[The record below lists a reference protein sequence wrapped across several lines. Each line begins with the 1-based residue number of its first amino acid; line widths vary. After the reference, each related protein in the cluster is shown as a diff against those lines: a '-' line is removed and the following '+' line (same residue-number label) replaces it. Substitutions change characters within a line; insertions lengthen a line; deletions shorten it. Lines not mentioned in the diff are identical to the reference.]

1 VTGKFTFRLPHLGVL
16 RHIGRC
22 IRLLSPRSKIRYFL
36 IVFSQ
41 GMISFLDLIGLAL
54 IMSVVSNL
62 QQSSIGTTS
71 PTIVSIPVIGQW
83 ISGLE
88 IYTSLLLI
96 VGIFVIKSFSAL
108 LLHTATIRLMATET
122 LRLVDNIGK
131 TVFEKRT
138 SRFRNLTNQDISYT
152 MYNASDMVFRD
163 TLVPV
168 SVISAD
174 FFLLVVIGANLY
186 ASAPA
191 LFVPTTLYF
200 LIFFVTLRTIERRS
214 NQKSFKNQMQQE
226 IVGRSLI
233 QETTSSLRELYV
245 SSQLNWMIS
254 RIFEARTQGTRA
266 GVTILVGQLRPKYF
280 YEIALYGG
288 IGVIA
293 FAAMLSG
300 DSENAIF
307 YLTLFLVSASRLIPS
322 LLRIQY
328 YLGVFQKS
336 RDQTVKVFE
345 IFEMVRPGEEPLN
358 FVNDFRR
365 SQKEISE
372 FSPDIQINGVS
383 FSYGEV
389 SSRQTIQNISM
400 TIGKGEFVA
409 IVGPSGAGKSTL
421 LDLVLGYQEPSFG
434 KVLISGVAPRECFRT
449 WPGSVAYVPQ
459 KVTIYKGSLYAN
471 VAIGNSVRLGK
482 SEGARV
488 KQLLEAVGLG
498 EFLENLDNGL
508 DTELSEMGSNLSG
521 GQVQRIGIARA
532 LFTNPS
538 VLVFDESTSS
548 LDSASEDEIMK
559 YLLSFKGMKTMIFI
573 AHRLSTIRTADR
585 IIYLNDGKVV
595 AEGDF
600 DSLQRFVPEFK
611 QQVSLLN
618 VDSDH
623 ISD

>member
-1 VTGKFTFRLPHLGVL
+1 MTGTFNFRLPHLGVL

-22 IRLLSPRSKIRYFL
+22 IQLLSPRSKIRYLL

-41 GMISFLDLIGLAL
+41 GIISFLDLIGLAL
-54 IMSVVSNL
+54 IMSVVLNF
-62 QQSSIGTTS
+62 QEASIGTSS
-71 PTIVSIPVIGQW
+71 PTLVSIPIIGKW

-88 IYTSLLLI
+88 INISLLLI
-96 VGIFVIKSFSAL
+96 VGIFVIKSLSAL
-108 LLHTATIRLMATET
+108 LLHTATIKLMATET
-122 LRLVDNIGK
+122 LRLVNNIGK

-152 MYNASDMVFRD
+152 LYNASEMVFRD

-174 FFLLVVIGANLY
+174 FFLLVVIGVNLY
-186 ASAPA
+186 ASAPD

-214 NQKSFKNQMQQE
+214 NQKSFKNHMQQE

-293 FAAMLSG
+293 FASMLSG

-345 IFEMVRPGEEPLN
+345 IFELVRPGENPLN
-358 FVNDFRR
+358 FVDDFLR
-365 SQKEISE
+365 SQKAISE
-372 FSPDIQINGVS
+372 FSPDIQINRVS

-389 SSRQTIQNISM
+389 SSRQTIQGISM
-400 TIGKGEFVA
+400 TIGEGEFVA
-409 IVGPSGAGKSTL
+409 IAGPSGAGKSTL
-421 LDLVLGYQEPSFG
+421 LDLVLGYQEPSSG
-434 KVLISGVAPRECFRT
+434 EVLISGLAPRECFRM
-449 WPGSVAYVPQ
+449 WPGTVAYVPQ
-459 KVTIYKGSLYAN
+459 KVTIYKGSLHAN
-471 VAIGNSVRLGK
+471 VAIGNTVRPGE
-482 SEGARV
+482 SESARV
-488 KQLLEAVGLG
+488 KHLLEKVGLG
-498 EFLENLDNGL
+498 GFLEKLDHGI

-532 LFTNPS
+532 LFTDPS
-538 VLVFDESTSS
+538 ILVFDESTSS

-559 YLLSFKGMKTMIFI
+559 YLLSFKGIKTMIFI

-585 IIYLNDGKVV
+585 IIYLNDGKVL

-600 DSLQRFVPEFK
+600 ESLQRSVPEFK

-618 VDSDH
+618 VDSGNV
-623 ISD
+623 SD

>member
-1 VTGKFTFRLPHLGVL
+1 VTGRFTFRLPHLGVL

-22 IRLLSPRSKIRYFL
+22 IRLLSPGSKIRYFL

-41 GMISFLDLIGLAL
+41 GIISLLDLIGLAL

-62 QQSSIGTTS
+62 QDSSTGTLS
-71 PTIVSIPVIGQW
+71 PTIVSIPVLGQW

-96 VGIFVIKSFSAL
+96 VGIFVIKSISAL

-122 LRLVDNIGK
+122 LRLVENIGK

-152 MYNASDMVFRD
+152 LYNASDMVFRD

-174 FFLLVVIGANLY
+174 FFLLLVIGANLY
-186 ASAPA
+186 ASAPD

-214 NQKSFKNQMQQE
+214 NQKSFRNQMRQE

-300 DSENAIF
+300 DSGNVVF

-345 IFEMVRPGEEPLN
+345 IFEMVRPGEKPLN
-358 FVNDFRR
+358 FVDDFRT
-365 SQKEISE
+365 SQKAISE
-372 FSPDIQINGVS
+372 FSPDIQIDGVS

-389 SSRQTIQNISM
+389 SSRQTIQSISM
-400 TIGKGEFVA
+400 IIGKGEFVA

-434 KVLISGVAPRECFRT
+434 EVLISGLPPRECFKN

-459 KVTIYKGSLYAN
+459 KVTIYKGSLFAN
-471 VAIGNSVRLGK
+471 VAIGNSVMLEK

-488 KQLLEAVGLG
+488 KHLLEEVGLG
-498 EFLENLDNGL
+498 GFLENLDNGL

-521 GQVQRIGIARA
+521 GQIQRIGIARA
-532 LFTNPS
+532 LFTDPS

-559 YLLSFKGMKTMIFI
+559 YLLSFKGLKTMIFI

-600 DSLQRFVPEFK
+600 ESLQRSVPEFK
-611 QQVSLLN
+611 QQVLLLN
-618 VDSDH
+618 VDSGH
-623 ISD
+623 VTG

>member
-1 VTGKFTFRLPHLGVL
+1 VTRIFKFRLPPEGVL

-22 IRLLSPRSKIRYFL
+22 VRLLSPSSKFRYFL
-36 IVFSQ
+36 IVISQ
-41 GMISFLDLIGLAL
+41 GIISILDLIGLAL
-54 IMSVVSNL
+54 IMSVVL
-62 QQSSIGTTS
+62 TFQESSIGAS
-71 PTIVSIPVIGQW
+71 SSIVSFPIIDEFF
-83 ISGLE
+83 SDLE

-96 VGIFVIKSFSAL
+96 VGIFVIKSFAAL

-122 LRLVDNIGK
+122 LRLVQLIGK
-131 TVFEKRT
+131 TVFDKRT

-152 MYNASDMVFRD
+152 LYNASDLVFRD

-174 FFLLVVIGANLY
+174 FFLLLVIGANLY
-186 ASAPA
+186 GSAPV
-191 LFVPTTLYF
+191 LFAPTIVYF
-200 LIFFVTLRTIERRS
+200 LLFFVTLRTVERRS
-214 NQKSFKNQMQQE
+214 NQKSFSTQMQQE
-226 IVGRSLI
+226 ILGRSLI

-245 SSQLNWMIS
+245 SSQLSWMMS
-254 RIFEARTQGTRA
+254 RLFEARAQGTRA
-266 GVTILVGQLRPKYF
+266 GVTVSVGQLRPKYF
-280 YEIALYGG
+280 YEIALFGG

-293 FAAMLSG
+293 FIAMLLG
-300 DSENAIF
+300 DSGKVVF

-328 YLGVFQKS
+328 YLGIFQKS
-336 RDQTVKVFE
+336 RDQTSRVFE
-345 IFEMVRPGEEPLN
+345 IFEMVQLGDKSLN
-358 FVNDFRR
+358 FVNE
-365 SQKEISE
+365 SPTAKKVISE
-372 FSPDIQINGVS
+372 FSPEIQINRVS
-383 FSYGEV
+383 FSYDQAP
-389 SSRQTIQNISM
+389 SRKTIQSISM
-400 TIGKGEFVA
+400 TIPNGEFVA
-409 IVGPSGAGKSTL
+409 IVGPSGAGKSTF
-421 LDLVLGYQEPSFG
+421 LDLLVGYQQPTSGE
-434 KVLISGVAPRECFRT
+434 VLISGFTPRECFMT

-471 VAIGNSVRLGK
+471 VAIGISVRPEE
-482 SEGARV
+482 SERARV
-488 KQLLEAVGLG
+488 KHLLEKVGLG

-532 LFTNPS
+532 LFTDPS
-538 VLVFDESTSS
+538 ILVFDESTSS
-548 LDSASEDEIMK
+548 LDSASEDAIMK

-600 DSLQRFVPEFK
+600 ESLQRSVPEFR

-618 VDSDH
+618 VDSGH
-623 ISD
+623 VSD

>member
-1 VTGKFTFRLPHLGVL
+1 MTRAFNFRLPPQGAL

-22 IRLLSPRSKIRYFL
+22 IRLMSPRSKIRYFL

-41 GMISFLDLIGLAL
+41 GVISTLDLIGLAL
-54 IMSVVSNL
+54 IMSVVLNI
-62 QQSSIGTTS
+62 QESSVGTS
-71 PTIVSIPVIGQW
+71 SPSIPTIPILGEL

-88 IYTSLLLI
+88 IYTALLLI
-96 VGIFVIKSFSAL
+96 VGIFVIKSLAAL
-108 LLHTATIRLMATET
+108 LLHTATITLMATET
-122 LRLVDNIGK
+122 LRLVHTMSK

-152 MYNASDMVFRD
+152 LYNASDMVFRD

-174 FFLLVVIGANLY
+174 FFLLAVIGANLY
-186 ASAPA
+186 ASAPV
-191 LFVPTTLYF
+191 LFVPTTIYF
-200 LIFFVTLRTIERRS
+200 LLFFVTLRTIERRS
-214 NQKSFKNQMQQE
+214 NQKSFRSQMQQE

-245 SSQLNWMIS
+245 SSQLNWMIG

-266 GVTILVGQLRPKYF
+266 GVTVLVGQLRPKYF
-280 YEIALYGG
+280 YEMALFGG

-293 FAAMLSG
+293 FMSMILG
-300 DSENAIF
+300 DSRSVIF

-336 RDQTVKVFE
+336 RDQTIRVFE
-345 IFEMVRPGEEPLN
+345 ILEMVNTGENPLN
-358 FVNDFRR
+358 LVDDFRK
-365 SQKEISE
+365 SQKAISE
-372 FSPDIQINGVS
+372 FSPDIQIDRVS
-383 FSYGEV
+383 FSYGEAT
-389 SSRQTIQNISM
+389 SHQTIKSISM
-400 TIGKGEFVA
+400 TIPNGEFVA

-421 LDLVLGYQEPSFG
+421 LDILLGYQEPSSG
-434 KVLISGVAPRECFRT
+434 EVLISGLAPRECFRM
-449 WPGSVAYVPQ
+449 WPGTVAYVPQ
-459 KVTIYKGSLYAN
+459 KVTIYKGSLHAN
-471 VAIGNSVRLGK
+471 VAIGNTVRPGE
-482 SEGARV
+482 SESARV
-488 KQLLEAVGLG
+488 KHLLEKVGLG
-498 EFLENLDNGL
+498 GFLEKLDHGI

-532 LFTNPS
+532 LFTDPS
-538 VLVFDESTSS
+538 ILVFDESTSS

-559 YLLSFKGMKTMIFI
+559 YLLSFKGIKTMIFI

-585 IIYLNDGKVV
+585 IIYLNDGKVL

-600 DSLQRFVPEFK
+600 ESLQRFVPEFK

-618 VDSDH
+618 VDSGNV
-623 ISD
+623 SD